1 MKYGLSTATVTLV
14 AYTILGYALTVG
26 GEGNVFAVEK
36 SVAMTLPH
44 IIAIT
49 NLVTLILLQLGYY
62 SIRRR
67 RVTRHAVFMG
77 SSFVLITLFLI
88 LYVFKVATLGPEQYR
103 GPEPIRLYIYLP
115 ALIIHLGLS
124 IASVPLVFYNALT
137 GLALRGSAGLSH
149 HRKTGRIAYP
159 AWTLSLALGLIVYVM
174 LRLS

>member
-1 MKYGLSTATVTLV
+1 
-14 AYTILGYALTVG
+14 
-26 GEGNVFAVEK
+26 
-36 SVAMTLPH
+36 
-44 IIAIT
+44 
-49 NLVTLILLQLGYY
+49 
-62 SIRRR
+62 
-67 RVTRHAVFMG
+67 MG
-77 SSFVLITLFLI
+77 SSFVLIALFLI

-124 IASVPLVFYNALT
+124 IASVPLVLYNALT
-137 GLALRGSAGLSH
+137 GLVLRGSAGLSH